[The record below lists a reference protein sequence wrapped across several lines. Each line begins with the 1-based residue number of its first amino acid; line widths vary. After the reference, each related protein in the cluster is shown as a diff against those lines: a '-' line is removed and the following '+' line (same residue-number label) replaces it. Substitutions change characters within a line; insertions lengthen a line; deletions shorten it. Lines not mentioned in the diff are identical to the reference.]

1 MDLLEKGEH
10 LNKSTML
17 KLASRNMIN
26 KGIEVFFIVK
36 LLSTILSYTKSIPQ
50 FLGNFLTLDN
60 PIDLLVFVS
69 AIQSLYFLPFIVIE
83 VVL

>member
-17 KLASRNMIN
+17 KFASRNMIN
-26 KGIEVFFIVK
+26 KGTEVFFIVK

-60 PIDLLVFVS
+60 PIDLFVFVS